1 MPGIFGFTKNNEQDS
16 YKENEFLPIYMVK
29 TYHKRLDFKNS
40 RFINSL
46 VHFDFQDNYPFHFDS
61 NHLEVW
67 VYGDPLVDGLTGKDA
82 VVKTI
87 EIVRHSY
94 PDFTKIEKI
103 DGLFNILLYDKI
115 KERLCIINDRNGL
128 AHLYY
133 GVFDGQLIWGSELR
147 YFVNRKLETNINIE
161 VIHDFLN
168 LGCLLDN
175 ETWFDEVKLLPP
187 ASILEWDLKSYKIIN
202 IKQYWTHKEIEP
214 TLISEKE
221 EDIIK
226 KIKALFEKAVLKRV
240 GTNEKVGITLS
251 GGIDSRAIFANIPF
265 CENGFTAITR
275 GMRNSG
281 DIKLAKA
288 TTQLRKDCEHIIFN
302 INSDNW
308 FNGRYDG
315 ALATSGEKNIF
326 DMNSVSSL
334 PVHKKYFDINLDGS
348 EGALLKDTYPVY
360 TDSENLERIRC
371 SFLKNSVINFDK
383 SFRRLTDSF
392 DKVNSNQYFFIYK
405 NIRRFSVFGSI
416 LGHDYGIISRFPIL
430 DHDLQ
435 EYIYQLSFKHNVS
448 ELWRKTLLKFYPQY
462 FKNIDNLDTGTRLYK
477 SDKLNFIAKVIN
489 RLQEKA
495 GYQKY
500 IRRYHNYPKWLR
512 EGDTAIID
520 KYILDENLL
529 IYEYVDYSIIKGT
542 VKKYIET
549 GMKAQ
554 VISRILSLSIFL
566 EDYKNKIENKV
577 N

>member
-1 MPGIFGFTKNNEQDS
+1 MPGIFGRTINIHH
-16 YKENEFLPIYMVK
+16 ENREESDFLSIHMVNPF
-29 TYHKRLDFKNS
+29 HKRLDFKNS

-94 PDFTKIEKI
+94 PDFTKIDKI
-103 DGLFNILLYDKI
+103 DGLFNILIYDKI

-168 LGCLLDN
+168 LGYLINN
-175 ETWFDEVKLLPP
+175 ETWFEEVKLLPP
-187 ASILEWDLKSYKIIN
+187 ASYLEWDLNESAISYINKYWSHKNIGTSISHKSK
-202 IKQYWTHKEIEP
+202 KEII
-214 TLISEKE
+214 LDLKS
-221 EDIIK
+221 
-226 KIKALFEKAVLKRV
+226 LFQKAVEKRV
-240 GTNEKVGITLS
+240 GIDERIGITLS
-251 GGIDSRAIFANIPF
+251 GGLDSRFIFANIP
-265 CENGFTAITR
+265 EQTKSFTAITR
-275 GMRNSG
+275 GMINSG
-281 DIKLAKA
+281 DIKLAKQV
-288 TTQLRKDCEHIIFN
+288 TSLRDDCQHIIKHLN
-302 INSDNW
+302 QDNW
-308 FNGRYDG
+308 INNRIDG
-315 ALATSGEKNIF
+315 VIATSGQKNLF
-326 DMNSVSSL
+326 DMNALGSL
-334 PVHKKYFDINLDGS
+334 PMHKDYFDINLDGAGGDGVFTGGGIKF
-348 EGALLKDTYPVY
+348 ENKNDLYDTFQKTYY
-360 TDSENLERIRC
+360 RNKITDAKKSIEKLIDYYKSIESDQHFYIYERIR
-371 SFLKNSVINFDK
+371 
-383 SFRRLTDSF
+383 
-392 DKVNSNQYFFIYK
+392 
-405 NIRRFSVFGSI
+405 RFTVFGSI
-416 LGHDYGIISRFPIL
+416 LGHDYGIITRFPFL
-430 DHDLQ
+430 DNELQ
-435 EYIYQLSFKHNVS
+435 DYFYQLSGDFDANNLYLNMLV
-448 ELWRKTLLKFYPQY
+448 EYYPNY
-462 FKNIDNLDTGTRLYK
+462 FKSIDTLDTGTRLYK
-477 SDKLNFIAKVIN
+477 STQLNFIAKAIN
-489 RLQEKA
+489 RLQEKI

-554 VISRILSLSIFL
+554 LISRILSLSIFL
-566 EDYKNKIENKV
+566 ENYKKLLRI
-577 N
+577 